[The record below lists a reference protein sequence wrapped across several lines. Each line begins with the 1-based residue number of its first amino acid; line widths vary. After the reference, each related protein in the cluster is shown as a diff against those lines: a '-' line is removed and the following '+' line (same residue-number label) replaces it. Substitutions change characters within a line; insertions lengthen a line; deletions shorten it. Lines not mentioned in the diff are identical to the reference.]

1 MIENI
6 IKNSYTSL
14 FSIKDDFLKEIFLIN
29 TKCLIDDK
37 KQRYVYIDDNRLK
50 NELIYHKFYGNKL
63 QTKTFLS
70 VVFPVIISNT
80 NKEKSNLECTKLIKK
95 YIKFLKKEE
104 ELFYYLISVNVY
116 NSVVNDII
124 KNKNIEYKEILQNAK
139 QSIIE
144 MNLETNKKEF
154 ISFQKLKIYTIQEI
168 DNYINLKISNEEN
181 IINNLLKII
190 YSIYVED
197 ILFLSDDLM
206 AIKKSILSI
215 LGENFELNTENI
227 DFILLMG
234 DYIAKLRCYSINK
247 KTYVENSDP
256 RYIINLNENDEI
268 IDPIFGKVYVKS
280 KCLRDNILYVNLK
293 SKSGVYSMRFKK
305 MINYIAQENQ

>member
-1 MIENI
+1 
-6 IKNSYTSL
+6 
-14 FSIKDDFLKEIFLIN
+14 
-29 TKCLIDDK
+29 
-37 KQRYVYIDDNRLK
+37 
-50 NELIYHKFYGNKL
+50 
-63 QTKTFLS
+63 
-70 VVFPVIISNT
+70 
-80 NKEKSNLECTKLIKK
+80 
-95 YIKFLKKEE
+95 
-104 ELFYYLISVNVY
+104 
-116 NSVVNDII
+116 
-124 KNKNIEYKEILQNAK
+124 
-139 QSIIE
+139 

-168 DNYINLKISNEEN
+168 DNYINLKISKTEEN

-215 LGENFELNTENI
+215 LGENFKLNTENI

-305 MINYIAQENQ
+305 MINYIALRKSINSSSVVSAKKQISFIILFLRSIKSLRPVFSLVYSNAFIINNKSFFDNELIDILSNKSILNSLSILNNIYKYKVYSIFNKK